1 MFVVVVAPKPWR
13 DSPRSKEVDAKRGSV
28 ANHWPS
34 FCQRIQLLQVDIF
47 HFEFYLLCI
56 FKHHFLLV
64 LF

>member
-13 DSPRSKEVDAKRGSV
+13 DSPRSKEVDAKRGTG

-47 HFEFYLLCI
+47 HFVFCRLLLDVFVFCI
-56 FKHHFLLV
+56 SGH
-64 LF
+64 